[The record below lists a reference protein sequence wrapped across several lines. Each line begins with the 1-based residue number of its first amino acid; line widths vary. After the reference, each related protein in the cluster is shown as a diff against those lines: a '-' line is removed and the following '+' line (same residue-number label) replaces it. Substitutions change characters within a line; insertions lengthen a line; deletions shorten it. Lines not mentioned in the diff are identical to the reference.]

1 MKIAT
6 DGSGFLCG
14 EQSKAVSVYRNI
26 TLLPLR
32 NVCPLLTVSISAGLD
47 SPAFLLP
54 LQQFLSVF
62 LFLLPAAQ
70 VIVQVGIFP
79 VIVRE
84 IPYPIGVF
92 RCDGLR
98 CPDACPVIVE
108 QAVDAFILP
117 QCVNGFLYIGGGVEY
132 DVILPVKVGQDKDA
146 MPCVCVGLT
155 TIAGI

>member
-1 MKIAT
+1 M
-6 DGSGFLCG
+6 SGFL
-14 EQSKAVSVYRNI
+14 
-26 TLLPLR
+26 LR
-32 NVCPLLTVSISAGLD
+32 FLHLAGC
-47 SPAFLLP
+47 
-54 LQQFLSVF
+54 VF

-132 DVILPVKVGQDKDA
+132 DVILPD
-146 MPCVCVGLT
+146 
-155 TIAGI
+155 